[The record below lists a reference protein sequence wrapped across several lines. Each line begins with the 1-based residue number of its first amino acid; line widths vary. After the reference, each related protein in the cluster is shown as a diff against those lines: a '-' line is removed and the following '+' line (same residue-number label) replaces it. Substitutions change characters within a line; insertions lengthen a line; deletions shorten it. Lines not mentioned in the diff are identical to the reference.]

1 MSVHGGQLFLA
12 LVDSFTMGLVSA
24 KFFPSLQRLGSGC
37 HTMADEPRRGC
48 TRSFVLTRSSA
59 QRAEVLKSNI

>member
-24 KFFPSLQRLGSGC
+24 KFLQAL
-37 HTMADEPRRGC
+37 
-48 TRSFVLTRSSA
+48 
-59 QRAEVLKSNI
+59 